1 MERVEDT
8 IFNTA
13 CLNGRKKEKETEM
26 EHIIQ
31 EGRVRLGR
39 LSCLVGPDGF
49 ARLVQ
54 FGSFGLECVGWVTMS
69 RAAFKLEFQFEILE
83 EILCICEHTI

>member
-1 MERVEDT
+1 
-8 IFNTA
+8 
-13 CLNGRKKEKETEM
+13 M

-31 EGRVRLGR
+31 EGRETLGR

-69 RAAFKLEFQFEILE
+69 RAASELEFQFEILGG
-83 EILCICEHTI
+83 ILCISKHTI